1 MSEQESPMK
10 RALWA
15 MCLAAVATA
24 SPLGEFLPRPGL
36 AAQEVQAKT
45 VRLIVDYGDG
55 VEKHF
60 AAIPWKLGMTV
71 LDALEFA
78 SRHPRGVKFKYT
90 GAEATAFV
98 TEIDDLKNEG
108 GAKRNWTYRVNDK
121 LGARSCGVAE
131 LKESDR
137 VLWRFGKYRPDEKS

>member
-1 MSEQESPMK
+1 MK
-10 RALWA
+10 RALWV
-15 MCLAAVATA
+15 MCLAALATA
-24 SPLGEFLPRPGL
+24 NPAAEFAPPTAS
-36 AAQEVQAKT
+36 AAQEPQAKT
-45 VRLIVDYGDG
+45 VRVIVDYGDG

-60 AAIPWKLGMTV
+60 VALPWKSGMTA
-71 LDALEFA
+71 LDALELA

-108 GAKRNWTYRVNDK
+108 GGRRNWTYRVNDK
-121 LGARSCGVAE
+121 LGDRSCGVAE